1 MSLQSIGDEL
11 SVLADEN
18 PRQVVEFLVE
28 WLTGDKYWT
37 NANIRPSQI
46 KELVSLVE
54 YYKENSVVNLMNNDY

>member
-1 MSLQSIGDEL
+1 MSLQTIGDEL

-37 NANIRPSQI
+37 TRHI
-46 KELVSLVE
+46 KQKDVNELQKLMKYIQE
-54 YYKENSVVNLMNNDY
+54 NKEI

>member
-11 SVLADEN
+11 ALLADEN

-37 NANIRPSQI
+37 NANIRNSQI
-46 KELVSLVE
+46 KDLISLVE
-54 YYKENSVVNLMNNDY
+54 YYKENSITKLMNNDY